1 MARLLGWLLALL
13 AVITWAG
20 LETTH
25 GSPQPQIVAH
35 AWRRTTAG
43 WEWRPRWRSPLAE
56 DPTLFHPLVLASL
69 QLAVSLL
76 ALSSG
81 AEDEQSRAAGTCP
94 VGESAGASAV
104 DLTADAGA
112 VPQGASC

>member
-13 AVITWAG
+13 AVIIWAG
-20 LETTH
+20 LETTQGH
-25 GSPQPQIVAH
+25 SQPQIVAH

-56 DPTLFHPLVLASL
+56 DPTFFHPLVLASL
-69 QLAVSLL
+69 QLSVSLL

-81 AEDEQSRAAGTCP
+81 SSSEQFPSKSACGRGDAPEEGGSGLGAVRSRAQDPAC
-94 VGESAGASAV
+94 
-104 DLTADAGA
+104 
-112 VPQGASC
+112 